1 MGKHLGKGKEVCL
14 DWVPLP
20 QGLGAL
26 KCRESM
32 QHKTSVVCP
41 GLDVPAGLDVAA
53 GLDFEAGL
61 EFAADVENAPGRAGY
76 PW

>member
-1 MGKHLGKGKEVCL
+1 M

-53 GLDFEAGL
+53 GLDLAVGL
-61 EFAADVENAPGRAGY
+61 EITGY
-76 PW
+76 PC